1 MPTLHQLLKGTR
13 QEKKFRSKTP
23 AFKGCPQKRGFVVRC
38 DIIKPKKPNSARR
51 RVAKVKLSNKR
62 FLMAY
67 VPGVGQHVQ
76 TNFQVLVRGGRAP
89 DLPGVRYHLY
99 RQALDFSA
107 VEDIERKHRRSKFGI
122 KKPVENDDKIND
134 ENNA

>member
-1 MPTLHQLLKGTR
+1 
-13 QEKKFRSKTP
+13 
-23 AFKGCPQKRGFVVRC
+23 
-38 DIIKPKKPNSARR
+38 
-51 RVAKVKLSNKR
+51 
-62 FLMAY
+62 MAY

-89 DLPGVRYHLY
+89 DLPGVRYRLY

-134 ENNA
+134 EINAE